1 VAKIIGLPSPRPKG
15 KVSVEEAISKRRS
28 VRQFLAD
35 PLTAEEISQLL
46 WAAQGI
52 TEPRERLRAAPSA
65 GALYPLE
72 TYVATGDGLF
82 HYDPARHRLQR
93 LSDEDPRP
101 AIHRAALEQESILE
115 AGAVFLFAAVFER
128 TERHYGPTH
137 GRRYVFM
144 DVGHAAENL
153 LLEAVA
159 LGLGAV
165 PIGAFHEGPLHK
177 ALNLPRDQRPVYLVP
192 VGRPRRSRR

>member
-1 VAKIIGLPSPRPKG
+1 VAKIDKLPAPRPRG
-15 KVSVEEAISKRRS
+15 DVSVEKAIARRRS
-28 VRQFLAD
+28 VRQFTGD
-35 PLTAEEISQLL
+35 PLAAEEISQLL

-52 TEPRERLRAAPSA
+52 TEPRDKLRAAPSA

-72 TYVATGDGLF
+72 TYVATEDGLF
-82 HYDPARHRLQR
+82 RYEPRSHGLRR
-93 LSDEDPRP
+93 LSSEDPRP

-137 GRRYVFM
+137 GRRYVLM

-165 PIGAFHEGPLHK
+165 PIGAFHEGPLLK
-177 ALNLPRDQRPVYLVP
+177 ALDLPRDHRPVYLVP
-192 VGRPRRSRR
+192 VGRPRQ

>member
-1 VAKIIGLPSPRPKG
+1 MAKIVELPSPRRKG

-28 VRQFLAD
+28 VRQLTSD
-35 PLTAEEISQLL
+35 PLTPNEISQLL

-52 TEPRERLRAAPSA
+52 TESREGLRAAPSA

-72 TYVATGDGLF
+72 IYVAIGDGLF
-82 HYDPARHRLQR
+82 HYEPEKHRLRR

-101 AIHRAALEQESILE
+101 AFHQAALEQESTLE

-128 TERHYGPTH
+128 TERHYGPAD
-137 GRRYVFM
+137 GRRYVLM

-177 ALNLPRDQRPVYLVP
+177 ALDLHRDHRPVYLVP
-192 VGRPRRSRR
+192 VGRPRG